1 MVDVVVLDESLV
13 TVLDAKVV
21 DESLVV
27 DELVVVSSL
36 HCSIED
42 IFICWM

>member
-1 MVDVVVLDESLV
+1 VEDSVVDVVVLDESLV

-27 DELVVVSSL
+27 DEL
-36 HCSIED
+36 
-42 IFICWM
+42 

>member
-1 MVDVVVLDESLV
+1 VVDVVVLDESLV

-27 DELVVVSSL
+27 DEL
-36 HCSIED
+36 
-42 IFICWM
+42 